1 MSSSSFPA
9 HCPYEDGWGFCPK
22 CQRFYKE
29 VARGGDLPILGL
41 SDKEKEHDFVT
52 LQCPVHQDT
61 LLQHESEAKKRRRKF
76 KHEVSDQGLGL
87 PMWAT
92 NPEFYSTPEGL
103 KALEAFRAVQG
114 EIKDRIMTAS
124 EGREVTFDELGA
136 RRFKK
141 HWFRKGLCV

>member
-52 LQCPVHQDT
+52 LHPMPCPSRYSVTTRERGEKETQ
-61 LLQHESEAKKRRRKF
+61 
-76 KHEVSDQGLGL
+76 EV
-87 PMWAT
+87 
-92 NPEFYSTPEGL
+92 
-103 KALEAFRAVQG
+103 
-114 EIKDRIMTAS
+114 
-124 EGREVTFDELGA
+124 
-136 RRFKK
+136 
-141 HWFRKGLCV
+141 